1 MIGKYVKL
9 KVKEV
14 IMAMEMVHLK
24 IVYFLSNMKAKSIM
38 DVQNQ
43 KMEVILGAQQ
53 KSIRMEIWLKTNGLD
68 VMIIVLFGKN

>member
-24 IVYFLSNMKAKSIM
+24 IVYFLSNMKAKFIM

-43 KMEVILGAQQ
+43 RMEVILGAQQ
-53 KSIRMEIWLKTNGLD
+53 KSIRLEIWLKTNGLD

>member
-1 MIGKYVKL
+1 MIGKYVRL

-53 KSIRMEIWLKTNGLD
+53 KSIRLEIWLKTNGLD

>member
-24 IVYFLSNMKAKSIM
+24 IVYFLSNMKAKFIM

-53 KSIRMEIWLKTNGLD
+53 KSIRLEIWLKTNGLD

>member
-1 MIGKYVKL
+1 MIGKYVRL

-24 IVYFLSNMKAKSIM
+24 IVYFLSNMKAKFIM

-43 KMEVILGAQQ
+43 RMEVILGAQQ
-53 KSIRMEIWLKTNGLD
+53 KSIRLEIWLKTNGLD

>member
-1 MIGKYVKL
+1 MIGKYVRL

-24 IVYFLSNMKAKSIM
+24 IVYFLSNMKAKFIM

-43 KMEVILGAQQ
+43 RMEVILGAQQ
-53 KSIRMEIWLKTNGLD
+53 KSICLEIWLKTNGLD

>member
-1 MIGKYVKL
+1 
-9 KVKEV
+9 
-14 IMAMEMVHLK
+14 MAMEMVHLK

>member
-1 MIGKYVKL
+1 MIGKYVRL

-53 KSIRMEIWLKTNGLD
+53 KLIRLEIWLKTNGLD

>member
-1 MIGKYVKL
+1 MIGKYVRL

-24 IVYFLSNMKAKSIM
+24 IVYFLSNMMAKSIM

-53 KSIRMEIWLKTNGLD
+53 KSIRLEIWLKTNGLD